1 MYCPHCSAHVTAEA
15 NRCQQCGF
23 SAGHLHR
30 TIGSQWVRLQRVTDA
45 AQCLRLEDHRHLE
58 VLLNDF
64 ERSFP
69 QLFFAAYLG
78 VLPAS
83 LNVSELG
90 FWLLNQGAFET
101 PSLIRRNDFGLLLV
115 IDPTTRQF
123 SLTAGYA
130 LEGLFRHDRVIKL
143 LKAAGK
149 DLAKGA
155 FAAAIARVCDECSRL
170 LRKAGRRTTWT
181 PAEQTG
187 AENLGHLGLEPLRG
201 GHRPSAQPMT
211 SPERISNSR

>member
-1 MYCPHCSAHVTAEA
+1 V
-15 NRCQQCGF
+15 
-23 SAGHLHR
+23 
-30 TIGSQWVRLQRVTDA
+30 
-45 AQCLRLEDHRHLE
+45 
-58 VLLNDF
+58 
-64 ERSFP
+64 
-69 QLFFAAYLG
+69 
-78 VLPAS
+78 
-83 LNVSELG
+83 
-90 FWLLNQGAFET
+90 
-101 PSLIRRNDFGLLLV
+101 LLV
-115 IDPTTRQF
+115 IDPTTRQV

-187 AENLGHLGLEPLRG
+187 AEKLGHLGLEPLRG
-201 GHRPSAQPMT
+201 GHRPSEQPMV
-211 SPERISNSR
+211 SPEHTSNSR

>member
-1 MYCPHCSAHVTAEA
+1 MYCPQCSAPVTAET
-15 NRCQQCGF
+15 NRCQLCGF

-30 TIGSQWVRLQRVTDA
+30 AIGSQWVRLQRVTDA
-45 AQCLRLEDHRHLE
+45 AQCLRLEDHRQLE

-69 QLFFAAYLG
+69 QLFFAVYLG

-115 IDPTTRQF
+115 IDPSARQV

-130 LEGLFRHDRVIKL
+130 LEGHFRHDQVVKL
-143 LKAAGK
+143 LSAVGK

-155 FAAAIARVCDECSRL
+155 FASAIAKVCDECSRL
-170 LRKAGRRTTWT
+170 LRKAGRRTAWT

-201 GHRPSAQPMT
+201 GHRPSAQPLAT
-211 SPERISNSR
+211 PERNLNSR